1 MADNLVPVE
10 TYLSAG
16 VHIGMK
22 QRTSDMK
29 KFVYK
34 VRPDGLSVFDME
46 KVNGR
51 IKAAA
56 NFISRFNKILV
67 VSRKKNG
74 KKPIE
79 KFAEVL
85 NSEGFE
91 VRTIAGRFYP
101 GTLTNPAFPDFWEP
115 QIVLLADPLADVQAL
130 SEAVKIRVP
139 IVALCDTFN
148 ETKNVDLIIPCNSNG
163 RKALALIFWL
173 MSREISLNNSKI
185 AKPEEFAYTIEDF
198 GDLPQEAP
206 AEKTDVRVVEAE
218 I

>member
-1 MADNLVPVE
+1 MAENLVPVE

-29 KFVYK
+29 GFVYK

-46 KVNGR
+46 KVNER
-51 IKAAA
+51 IKVSAD
-56 NFISRFNKILV
+56 FLSRFDRILA

-101 GTLTNPAFPDFWEP
+101 GTLTNPSFPDFWEP
-115 QIVLLADPLADVQAL
+115 QAVLIADPLADSQAL
-130 SEAVKIRVP
+130 KESVKIRVP
-139 IVALCDTFN
+139 VVAMCDTFN

-163 RKALALIFWL
+163 RKSLALIFWL
-173 MSREISLNNSKI
+173 MAREISLSNSRI
-185 AKPEEFAYTIEDF
+185 TKPEEFKYTIEDF
-198 GDLPQEAP
+198 GDLPQEAL